1 SINCESAF
9 NRSQHCLLRRF
20 TNEDGKYIEINQ
32 NMPVGVDT
40 DELIEQVIISPY
52 AENYDLNVVRSI
64 AEKYGFDS
72 NKIVNSPINI
82 KA

>member
-1 SINCESAF
+1 
-9 NRSQHCLLRRF
+9 
-20 TNEDGKYIEINQ
+20 
-32 NMPVGVDT
+32 MPVGVDT